1 MKKNKKMT
9 NEEKA
14 KEITAKYCEYY
25 DGSKEAESTSYNSA
39 MEMAKYKDNQ
49 PISEL
54 GGWQTEPPTETGLY
68 LGDKG
73 FEDEDSYRYI
83 VVHWYC
89 SLKKFCLPSK
99 VFYQKIKR
107 WKKI

>member
-1 MKKNKKMT
+1 MT
-9 NEEKA
+9 NEKKAREIAEKTHTVWRD
-14 KEITAKYCEYY
+14 EEGEDISSQDDCY
-25 DGSKEAESTSYNSA
+25 DSA
-39 MEMAKYKDNQ
+39 MAMASFKDTQ
-49 PISEL
+49 SISEL
-54 GGWQTEPPTETGLY
+54 GGWQTEPPTENGLY

-73 FEDEDSYRYI
+73 FVDEDSYRYI
-83 VVHWYC
+83 VVYWYC

>member
-1 MKKNKKMT
+1 MT

-14 KEITAKYCEYY
+14 KGIANDETLYGNTDEN
-25 DGSKEAESTSYNSA
+25 SKIDECYISA
-39 MEMAKYKDNQ
+39 MVMADFKDNQ

-54 GGWQTEPPTETGLY
+54 GGWHTEPPTEDGLY

-73 FEDEDSYRYI
+73 FVDEDSYRYI
-83 VVHWYC
+83 VVYWYC
-89 SLKKFCLPSK
+89 CHKEFCLPSK

>member
-1 MKKNKKMT
+1 MT
-9 NEEKA
+9 NGEKA
-14 KEITAKYCEYY
+14 QEIQ
-25 DGSKEAESTSYNSA
+25 SKDPCQVWIGGCPNVYVAA
-39 MEMAKYKDNQ
+39 MEMADFKDNQ

-54 GGWQTEPPTETGLY
+54 GGWHTEPPTEDGLY

-83 VVHWYC
+83 VVYWHC
-89 SLKKFCLPSK
+89 SIKEFCLPSK